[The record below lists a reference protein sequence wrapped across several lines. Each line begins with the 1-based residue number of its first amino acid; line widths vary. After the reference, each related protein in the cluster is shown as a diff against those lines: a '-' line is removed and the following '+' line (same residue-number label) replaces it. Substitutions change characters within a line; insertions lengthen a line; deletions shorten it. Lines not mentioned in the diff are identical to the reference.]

1 MSLTGNIEDLPLLD
15 IIQIVS
21 FSKKTGYLTIRTSGG
36 EAAIVFDEGNVVSA
50 FTWDS
55 PPVDPRVRTL
65 PEAKRAGLIRNRIE
79 MALQQ
84 LIRLHEGQFSFSL
97 ADEAPRSVGSRDIR
111 DETLPGGIN
120 AQEVLL
126 DLARGMD
133 EDRRDSAAAIEASF
147 AEPGTGEIAVEA
159 PAPEGDE
166 EAAGEPGEERA
177 EEEPGAAPLP
187 EPAMPAPARREPDLL
202 SELALPL
209 EEPRAATRAA
219 ARPAEPA
226 APAAAEPVRSLLL
239 VDDEEDVRRIL
250 AGHFAAAG
258 YEVTDAGD
266 PDEAVKKAGVLGKS
280 GRRFLLVTDLGM
292 PASGGASFQGGFE
305 VVKRLWKMNLRPPVL
320 LMTDSLGATVQAR
333 ARQMGISSFVFKPGL
348 SKLDPE
354 QFAADMKAFAGKIVR
369 DVLPRLERAGTE
381 EAGKK
386 RKAAPAGEA
395 RGPVSA
401 DQVSREL
408 ALLQQYLEALRR
420 PNDPSQITALVM
432 QVAREFFERA
442 VLFVVKDDRV
452 RGLGGFGK
460 APKDESLNLLVRDI
474 SIPLDEPSV
483 FLEAIQTGRTF
494 AGPLPEGRWT
504 SHLVGRIGRFA
515 SARAALLPL
524 LAHRETIALVYGDNP
539 ETDREFA
546 RLESLELF
554 MTQAGIAMENAFLQR
569 KLESLQS
576 R

>member
-21 FSKKTGYLTIRTSGG
+21 FSKKTGYLTIRTSVG

-97 ADEAPRSVGSRDIR
+97 ADEAPRAVGSRDIR

-166 EAAGEPGEERA
+166 EVAGEPEEEKA
-177 EEEPGAAPLP
+177 EEEPAA
-187 EPAMPAPARREPDLL
+187 PAPAPRQPDLL

-209 EEPRAATRAA
+209 DEPRAAARSAA
-219 ARPAEPA
+219 PAEPA
-226 APAAAEPVRSLLL
+226 APVAAEPVRSLLL

-250 AGHFAAAG
+250 AGHFQAAG

-354 QFAADMKAFAGKIVR
+354 QFAADMRAFAGKIVR

-381 EAGKK
+381 GAGTK

-395 RGPVSA
+395 RGPASA

-408 ALLQQYLEALRR
+408 ALLQKHLEALRR

-504 SHLVGRIGRFA
+504 AHLVGRIGRFA
-515 SARAALLPL
+515 SAKAALLPL